1 MRLEVFCEDR
11 LGLTRELL
19 DILASK
25 SIDLRGIEIDISGI
39 IYLNCPDI
47 DFDTFSE
54 LMAEIRRISGVKDVR
69 KIQFMPMERHN
80 TELISLLNNLPEP
93 VLAIDLKGNVDMAN
107 HAALNLFNR
116 DEQEVIAHQ
125 IGQLIPSFNF
135 SKWAE
140 GQITRQRE
148 NIVISGLDYVME
160 IMPVYI
166 TTESKESILAST
178 VMIIRSAQD
187 KPLLKETL
195 PLQNNLGFEHF
206 VGVSNRHKALITQAK
221 KLANLEQPLLI
232 QGETGT
238 GKEMLARACHSRSHR
253 AGDPFLVLSCAS
265 MPDDVAETE
274 LFGHAPGSFNHQE
287 GNKGIFEQ
295 ANGGTVFLDEI
306 GEMSP
311 HLQIKLLR
319 LLQDGTF
326 RRVGEE
332 HEVHVN
338 VRVIASTRHNLAD
351 LAESGAFREDLFYR
365 LNVLTLNI
373 PSLRDRSNDIAPLLE
388 LFVAKYINQLG
399 MMKPEIDDN
408 LVDQLASYN
417 WPGNMRQLEN
427 MVLRA
432 LTELESERLTV
443 ELFHLPQVEAS
454 VSSGGSINLDGS
466 LDDIMKDYESKV
478 LDRLYQSFPSSRKLA
493 KRLNVSHTSV
503 ANKLREYGIRKS

>member
-1 MRLEVFCEDR
+1 MRLEVICEDR

-25 SIDLRGIEIDISGI
+25 NIDLRGIEIDTIGI

-54 LMAEIRRISGVKDVR
+54 LMAEIRRISGVRDVR

-107 HAALNLFNR
+107 HAALGLFR
-116 DEQEVIAHQ
+116 CEEQEMIGHQ
-125 IGQLIPSFNF
+125 ISTLLPSFNF

-140 GQITRQRE
+140 GKITRQRE
-148 NIVISGLDYVME
+148 NIVIGGLDYSME

-166 TTESKESILAST
+166 TDESNESILAST
-178 VMIIRSAQD
+178 VMIIRSTQEKSVLED
-187 KPLLKETL
+187 SL
-195 PLQNNLGFEHF
+195 PLHNNLGFEHF
-206 VGVSNRHKALITQAK
+206 VGISNRHKALMSQAK
-221 KLANLEQPLLI
+221 KLSMLEQPLLI

-238 GKEMLARACHSRSHR
+238 GKEMLARACHNRSHR
-253 AGDPFLVLSCAS
+253 AASPFLVLSCAS

-274 LFGHAPGSFNHQE
+274 LFGHAPGSFNHEQ
-287 GNKGIFEQ
+287 GHKGIFEQ
-295 ANGGTVFLDEI
+295 ADGGTVFLDEI

-326 RRVGEE
+326 RRVGAEQE
-332 HEVHVN
+332 IHVD

-351 LAESGAFREDLFYR
+351 LAESKSFREDLFYR

-373 PSLRDRSNDIAPLLE
+373 PALRERSNDIGPLLE
-388 LFVAKYINQLG
+388 LFVVKYVKQLG
-399 MMKPEIDDN
+399 IKKPNIDET
-408 LVDQLASYN
+408 LVAQLVNYQ

-432 LTELESERLTV
+432 LTELDTETLTV
-443 ELFHLPQVEAS
+443 DLFHLPQLDTPS
-454 VSSGGSINLDGS
+454 TSGATINLDGS
-466 LDDIMKDYESKV
+466 LDEIMKDYESQV
-478 LDRLYQSFPSSRKLA
+478 LERLYQSFPSSRKLA
-493 KRLNVSHTSV
+493 KRLSVSHTSV
-503 ANKLREYGIRKS
+503 ANKLREYGIRKN